1 MTVGEEE
8 VKSTCSRDLGLIY
21 WVFHLDL
28 PSPGQKLINF
38 QDIETLN
45 QKKCDLINLI
55 ELCYLGG

>member
-38 QDIETLN
+38 QDMRNTEP
-45 QKKCDLINLI
+45 K
-55 ELCYLGG
+55 EV